1 MDLLFQPLF
10 NLGEWVYFFNLV
22 PIRSLQF
29 RQYREGETVS
39 VQVVY
44 STVQYST
51 VQYST
56 VQYSTIQYS
65 TVQYST
71 VQYSPLTSDGG
82 PGIPRWESFTI
93 ITLININ

>member
-29 RQYREGETVS
+29 RQYREGETLS

-44 STVQYST
+44 STVQYS
-51 VQYST
+51 QYREGI
-56 VQYSTIQYS
+56 IQYS
-65 TVQYST
+65 HTHST
-71 VQYSPLTSDGG
+71 YNYT
-82 PGIPRWESFTI
+82 
-93 ITLININ
+93 